1 MLSLPFAVMAEESAK
16 VEFIRVDEDAAA
28 ARLQT
33 ALTRYEKDGVTVD
46 LIGAIHIADK
56 AYYQDLSRRFAG
68 YDSLLFEMVGG
79 EKFGRK
85 PAATTEANDPPPPDD
100 KARDQDEPPKDERK
114 EAGQS
119 ALHQIYKMAA
129 TFLGLAGQ
137 MDQIDYN
144 QPNFVHADLT
154 QAEFDKMQRERG
166 ESLLG
171 FALNAAKEGQA
182 QKNQPDPAKLLDAML
197 SGKSNLM
204 KLEIVHT
211 LGQGD
216 DQIGALAGESVIL
229 TDRNA
234 RCLEV
239 LAREI
244 KAGTRNLGI
253 FYGAAH
259 FNDLSKQLEEQGF
272 KRAHQEWLTA
282 WHIPKPKKVPKEE
295 PGQPHA
301 ARRKAGGLSACGGRP
316 MRLRKRAKQKVGRH
330 LRGRWRMGK
339 LMFSHSECTAHA
351 HAAPEVPRHLWRL
364 KKRAKPKVGRHLRG
378 RWRMGKLMFS
388 HSECA
393 AHAHALPEVARHLWI
408 FKLFEGV
415 FLYPSDNVIKNR
427 RKPINYFG
435 HSQCVPDKGGLIE
448 GLQEVDFCIPK

>member
-1 MLSLPFAVMAEESAK
+1 MLSLPFAALAEEPAK

-56 AYYQDLSRRFAG
+56 AYYQDLNRRFAG

-79 EKFGRK
+79 EKFGRQQAAAKEGDDPQVPADKAKDRDGK
-85 PAATTEANDPPPPDD
+85 PEDD
-100 KARDQDEPPKDERK
+100 KPKDEKK

-119 ALHQIYKMAA
+119 ALHQIYKMVA
-129 TFLGLAGQ
+129 TFLGLTGQ
-137 MDQIDYN
+137 VDQIDYN

-171 FALNAAKEGQA
+171 FALKAAKEGQA
-182 QKNQPDPAKLLDAML
+182 QGTQPDPAKLLEAML
-197 SGKSNLM
+197 SGKSNLV

-239 LAREI
+239 LAREV
-244 KAGTRNLGI
+244 KTGTKNLGI

-259 FNDLSKQLEEQGF
+259 FSHLSKQLEEQGF

-282 WHIPKPKKVPKEE
+282 WDIPKPKKAPKEE
-295 PGQPHA
+295 P
-301 ARRKAGGLSACGGRP
+301 
-316 MRLRKRAKQKVGRH
+316 
-330 LRGRWRMGK
+330 
-339 LMFSHSECTAHA
+339 
-351 HAAPEVPRHLWRL
+351 APE
-364 KKRAKPKVGRHLRG
+364 
-378 RWRMGKLMFS
+378 
-388 HSECA
+388 A
-393 AHAHALPEVARHLWI
+393 ADEEKQAA
-408 FKLFEGV
+408 
-415 FLYPSDNVIKNR
+415 
-427 RKPINYFG
+427 
-435 HSQCVPDKGGLIE
+435 
-448 GLQEVDFCIPK
+448 